1 MTEQEPKSPERRG
14 FLGAATTAAM
24 SGGLLA
30 SYGTFFFYA
39 GRFLYPADDPRLTW
53 MFVTRVVDF
62 PPGTSRDFTAP
73 NGATIVITRRGED
86 RFLALSSTCPHLGCK
101 VRWEGPKNRFFC
113 PCHNGVFTPEGK
125 GIEGP
130 PEGMELLQYR
140 LRVEDG
146 LLYIEVPTER
156 VADAGLSRPG
166 HDRCLGGGAWDA

>member
-1 MTEQEPKSPERRG
+1 
-14 FLGAATTAAM
+14 
-24 SGGLLA
+24 
-30 SYGTFFFYA
+30 
-39 GRFLYPADDPRLTW
+39 
-53 MFVTRVVDF
+53 
-62 PPGTSRDFTAP
+62 
-73 NGATIVITRRGED
+73 
-86 RFLALSSTCPHLGCK
+86 
-101 VRWEGPKNRFFC
+101 
-113 PCHNGVFTPEGK
+113 VFTPEGK